1 MCPAC
6 ANFGLIGWPLEH
18 SLSPCIHQ
26 AALKEMGICG
36 KYCLFAIQPDENHL
50 QAILDLL
57 EHVRNE
63 TGLQGLNVTL
73 PYKQSVLPLLDRLT
87 PAALRI
93 GAVNT
98 IYMED
103 GLLMGDNTDAAGF
116 LNDLQHLHLAA
127 HAPALVLGAGGSA
140 RAVVFSLLQN
150 GHPVTV
156 AARQPEKARTL
167 ADSFAEIAAKPIR
180 VLPLEAQY
188 LARADEDT
196 GLLVNTTPLGMNPYT
211 ETCPW
216 PDRLPLPPQAAIYDL
231 VYNPP
236 ETRLMQRARQS
247 GLPARGGLG
256 MLVEQA
262 ALAFERWTGR
272 PAPRAVMQ
280 QAAQNAFQPAV
291 RVSTQRKD

>member
-1 MCPAC
+1 MHLAC

-26 AALKEMGICG
+26 AALKQMEICA

-50 QAILDLL
+50 QAIFNLL
-57 EHVRNE
+57 EQMRGE

-116 LNDLQHLHLAA
+116 LNDLQHLPLAA
-127 HAPALVLGAGGSA
+127 HAPALILGAGGSA

-150 GHPVTV
+150 GHAVTI
-156 AARQPEKARTL
+156 AARQPEKAQAL
-167 ADSFAEIAAKPIR
+167 ADAFCGPDSAPVQ

-188 LARADEDT
+188 LARACEDI
-196 GLLVNTTPLGMNPYT
+196 GLLVNTTPLGMSPQT

-216 PDRLPLPPQAAIYDL
+216 PDRLPLPPLAAIYDL

-247 GLPARGGLG
+247 GLSARGGLG

-262 ALAFERWTGR
+262 ALAIERWTSR
-272 PAPRAVMQ
+272 PAPRAIMQ
-280 QAAQNAFQPAV
+280 QAAQEALQPGQ
-291 RVSTQRKD
+291 RVSNQRTN